1 MFSYCLA
8 LEAIYFLG
16 QFLQR
21 FPFLCFLQHF
31 SFLLQLFTHNFNEN
45 KQAMLWLISISF
57 ALKMLLAV
65 FISNKNREY
74 YLESIQIIKIT

>member
-1 MFSYCLA
+1 VFLYCLA

-45 KQAMLWLISISF
+45 KQAMLWLISRSFVLIMLFAASIS
-57 ALKMLLAV
+57 KQ
-65 FISNKNREY
+65 K
-74 YLESIQIIKIT
+74 